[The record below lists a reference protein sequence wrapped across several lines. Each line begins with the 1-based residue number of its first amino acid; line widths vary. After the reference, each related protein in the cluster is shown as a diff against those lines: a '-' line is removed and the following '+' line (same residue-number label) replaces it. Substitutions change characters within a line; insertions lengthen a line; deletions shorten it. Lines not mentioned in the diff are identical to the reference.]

1 MAPTRLGRQHLVGRV
16 CTRTA
21 PAMSSQSTP
30 VIVDIVRSPVGR
42 AVKGSLAAV
51 RPDDLAAGVVR
62 ELLAR
67 VPELDPADIDDVVCG
82 CAFPW
87 GEQGYNVGR
96 CIAVLAG
103 LPHHVPAQT
112 VTRLCAS
119 SLQALRSAAHAVTLG
134 EGDAILVVGV
144 ESVSRVGRGIE
155 LSQTNPLLDPE
166 AEGDT
171 LGGVFM
177 PMGLTAE
184 LVAADYGVR
193 RDEMDRFAQR
203 SQERA
208 SRARQSGFSARE
220 IVAVPL
226 PGDGRFEQD
235 ESPRSGSTLDG
246 LADLAPVFREGGSV
260 TAGNS
265 CPLNDGAAAALVM
278 SLERAN
284 QLGLAPRAR
293 IVSSGVSAVDP
304 TRMGVGPIAAIGR
317 ALERASLTID
327 DVDAF
332 ELNEAFAAQV
342 IPVCREVGIDPFD
355 DRVNPHGGGIAIGHP
370 FGMTG
375 LRIMSTL
382 LNGLDTVDGRYGI
395 ESMCVGGG
403 QGQAMV
409 VERLS
414 A

>member
-1 MAPTRLGRQHLVGRV
+1 MALPPS
-16 CTRTA
+16 A
-21 PAMSSQSTP
+21 
-30 VIVDIVRSPVGR
+30 VIVDVVRSPVGR
-42 AVKGSLAAV
+42 AGRGSLAEV
-51 RPDDLAAGVVR
+51 RPDDLAAHVVR

-67 VPELDPADIDDVVCG
+67 NPAVDASTIDDVVCG

-119 SLQALRSAAHAVTLG
+119 SLQALRTAAHAIELG
-134 EGDAILVVGV
+134 EGDALLVVGV
-144 ESVSRVGRGIE
+144 ESGSRVGRGIE
-155 LSQTNPLLDPE
+155 LSTPNPLLDP
-166 AEGDT
+166 AADGPT
-171 LGGVFM
+171 LGGIFM
-177 PMGLTAE
+177 PMGMTAE
-184 LVAADYGVR
+184 LVADDHGVSR
-193 RDEMDRFAQR
+193 EEMDRFAQR

-208 SRARQSGFSARE
+208 VAARERGFAARE
-220 IVAVPL
+220 IVPVRLAGGEAL
-226 PGDGRFEQD
+226 AHD
-235 ESPRSGSTLDG
+235 ESPRPGSTLEG
-246 LADLAPVFREGGSV
+246 LAALPPAFREGGSV

-265 CPLNDGAAAALVM
+265 CPLSDGAAAALVL
-278 SLERAN
+278 SERRAE
-284 QLGLAPRAR
+284 QLGLRPRAR
-293 IVSSGVSAVDP
+293 IVSSAVSAVDP
-304 TRMGVGPIAAIGR
+304 TRMGVGPVVAIRAALRR
-317 ALERASLTID
+317 AGLTID
-327 DVDAF
+327 EIDVF

-342 IPVCREVGIDPFD
+342 LPVCREVGIDPFD
-355 DRVNPHGGGIAIGHP
+355 DRVNPNGGGIALGHP

-382 LNGLDTVDGRYGI
+382 LNGLDEVGGRYGI

-409 VERLS
+409 VERL

>member
-1 MAPTRLGRQHLVGRV
+1 MTAIGNRV
-16 CTRTA
+16 
-21 PAMSSQSTP
+21 P
-30 VIVDIVRSPVGR
+30 VIVDILRSPVGR
-42 AVKGSLAAV
+42 AMKGALV
-51 RPDDLAAGVVR
+51 NTRPDDLGGIVL
-62 ELLAR
+62 ETLLKR
-67 VPELDPADIDDVVCG
+67 NPEIDVAEVDDVICG

-96 CIAVLAG
+96 CVALLAG
-103 LPHHVPAQT
+103 LPHRVPAQT
-112 VTRLCAS
+112 ITRLCAS
-119 SLQALRSAAHAVTLG
+119 SLQALRAAAHAVIAG
-134 EGDAILVVGV
+134 EGDTFAVVGV

-155 LSQTNPLLDPE
+155 LAEVNPRLDPE
-166 AEGDT
+166 APGET

-184 LVAADYGVR
+184 LVADDYGIR
-193 RDEMDRFAQR
+193 RQEMDQFAQR

-208 SRARQSGFSARE
+208 ARAQTSGFSARE
-220 IVAVPL
+220 IMPMAL
-226 PGDGRFEQD
+226 PTGEVFDRD
-235 ESPRSGSTLDG
+235 ESVRGTSTLEG
-246 LADLAPVFREGGSV
+246 LAGLKPIFREGGSV

-278 SLERAN
+278 EETRARE
-284 QLGLAPRAR
+284 LGLRPRAR
-293 IVSSGVSAVDP
+293 IISSAVSAVDP
-304 TRMGVGPIAAIGR
+304 SRMGVGPIVAIER
-317 ALERASLTID
+317 ALAAAKISID
-327 DVDAF
+327 EVDIF

-342 IPVCREVGIDPFD
+342 IPVCRSVGIDPLD

-382 LNGLDTVDGRYGI
+382 LNGLDDAEARIGI

-409 VERLS
+409 VERLP
-414 A
+414 

>member
-1 MAPTRLGRQHLVGRV
+1 V
-16 CTRTA
+16 
-21 PAMSSQSTP
+21 SSPSAA

-42 AVKGSLAAV
+42 AVKGSLAGV
-51 RPDDLAAGVVR
+51 RPDDLAADVVR
-62 ELLAR
+62 ALLAR
-67 VPELDPADIDDVVCG
+67 NPQLDPAQVDDVVCG

-112 VTRLCAS
+112 ITRLCAS
-119 SLQALRSAAHAVTLG
+119 SLQALRCAAHAVALG
-134 EGDAILVVGV
+134 EGDAFVVVGV

-155 LSQTNPLLDPE
+155 LSQTNPLLDPQ
-166 AEGDT
+166 APGDT

-177 PMGLTAE
+177 PMGMTAE
-184 LVAADYGVR
+184 LVADDHGVTR
-193 RDEMDRFAQR
+193 EEMDRFAQR

-208 SRARQSGFSARE
+208 THARQSGFSARE
-220 IVAVPL
+220 IVPVTL
-226 PGDGRFEQD
+226 PGGGRLEHD
-235 ESPRSGSTLDG
+235 ESPRAQSTLEG
-246 LADLAPVFREGGSV
+246 LAKLEPVFRADGRV

-278 SLERAN
+278 SQARAAA
-284 QLGLAPRAR
+284 LGLTPRAR
-293 IVSSGVSAVDP
+293 IVSSAVSAVDP
-304 TRMGVGPIAAIGR
+304 TRMGVGPIKAIED
-317 ALERASLTID
+317 ALRRASLTIGD
-327 DVDAF
+327 IGVF

-382 LNGLDTVDGRYGI
+382 LNGLDAADARYGI

-409 VERLS
+409 VERL

>member
-1 MAPTRLGRQHLVGRV
+1 VPSPF
-16 CTRTA
+16 
-21 PAMSSQSTP
+21 PA

-42 AVKGSLAAV
+42 AAKGSLAGV

-62 ELLAR
+62 ALLAR
-67 VPELDPADIDDVVCG
+67 NPRLDPADVDDVVCG

-87 GEQGYNVGR
+87 GEQGYNVAR

-112 VTRLCAS
+112 ITRLCAS
-119 SLQALRSAAHAVTLG
+119 SLQALRSAAHAVALG
-134 EGDAILVVGV
+134 EGDAFVVVGV

-155 LSQTNPLLDPE
+155 LSDTNPLLDPR
-166 AEGDT
+166 APGDT

-177 PMGLTAE
+177 PMGMTAE
-184 LVAADYGVR
+184 LVADDHGVTR
-193 RDEMDRFAQR
+193 EEMDRFAQR

-208 SRARQSGFSARE
+208 TAARTSGFSARE
-220 IVAVPL
+220 IVPVAL
-226 PGDGRFEQD
+226 PDGRSFEQD
-235 ESPRSGSTLDG
+235 ESPRAHSTLEG
-246 LADLAPVFREGGSV
+246 LAALEPVFRAGGRV

-278 SLERAN
+278 SEERAAA
-284 QLGLAPRAR
+284 LGLAPRAR
-293 IVSSGVSAVDP
+293 IVSSAVSAVDP
-304 TRMGVGPIAAIGR
+304 TRMGVGPIKAIQD
-317 ALERASLTID
+317 ALWHASLTID
-327 DVDAF
+327 DVGVF

-382 LNGLDTVDGRYGI
+382 LNGLDDTGARYGI

-414 A
+414 

>member
-1 MAPTRLGRQHLVGRV
+1 M
-16 CTRTA
+16 
-21 PAMSSQSTP
+21 
-30 VIVDIVRSPVGR
+30 IVEIVRSPVGR
-42 AVKGSLAAV
+42 AVKGSLADV

-62 ELLAR
+62 ELLSR
-67 VPELDPADIDDVVCG
+67 VPELDPSDIDDVVCG

-96 CIAVLAG
+96 CIAILSG

-112 VTRLCAS
+112 LTRLCAS
-119 SLQALRSAAHAVTLG
+119 SLQALRSAAHAVALG
-134 EGDAILVVGV
+134 EGDTILVVGV
-144 ESVSRVGRGIE
+144 ESVSRVGRGVE
-155 LSQTNPLLDPE
+155 LSQTNPLLDPA

-184 LVAADYGVR
+184 LVADDFGVR
-193 RDEMDRFAQR
+193 REEMDRFAQR

-208 SRARQSGFSARE
+208 GLARERGFSARE
-220 IVAVPL
+220 IVPVPL
-226 PGDGRFEQD
+226 PAGGSFEHD
-235 ESPRSGSTLDG
+235 ESPRPGSTLDALG
-246 LADLAPVFREGGSV
+246 ALTPVFREGGAV

-278 SLERAN
+278 SLERAA
-284 QLGLAPRAR
+284 QLGVSPRAR

-304 TRMGVGPIAAIGR
+304 TRMGVGPIAAIR
-317 ALERASLTID
+317 HALERASLTIGD
-327 DVDAF
+327 IDVF

-382 LNGLDTVDGRYGI
+382 LNGLDAAGGRYGI

-409 VERLS
+409 VERL
-414 A
+414 AA